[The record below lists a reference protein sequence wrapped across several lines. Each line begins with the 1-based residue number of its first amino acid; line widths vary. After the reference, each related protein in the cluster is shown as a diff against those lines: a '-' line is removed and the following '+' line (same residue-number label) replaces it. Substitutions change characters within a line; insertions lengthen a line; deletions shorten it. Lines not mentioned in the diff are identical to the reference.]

1 MKRTK
6 EMNEDLSRRNF
17 IRTTAVGVSA
27 TALAGLTEKH
37 ARAAALPKLKWD
49 KEADVVVLGC
59 GGAGTVAAVT
69 AHDAGAKVIIIEK
82 APEGGG
88 NSRIGGAD
96 FCFTVPAKT
105 GDAATFMHAV
115 CNGTTPMEVC
125 QAWANEIAGNREWL
139 DKMGIAYSA
148 SKDRFASADFK
159 SFPGAGG
166 VAYGR
171 MTKDGQGFYA
181 GMEKLLKDRGI
192 EVMFNS
198 PATELIQDPISKEVL
213 GVKVKSEG
221 GEKSIGAKRA
231 VILCT
236 GGFEYN
242 DEMKKNYLRPSTI
255 KFTGWI
261 YNTGDGIK
269 MAQALGADLWHM
281 SMIVSALY
289 TIVTP
294 NSQIGWMYPEPK
306 GSNFILVTKY
316 GQRFMQEGAWFPHR
330 TIMGYSYWD
339 WRADRKDS
347 EYPCCPHYMI
357 FDEKTR
363 LAGAIGS
370 SDGSGMS
377 GMGNTITPTW
387 LGGVAPGWG
396 QPGGGWSKDNSV
408 EIQKGWIKKA
418 DSIAALAELIG
429 GEMTADALT
438 ATVKKWNGFCDAGVD
453 SEFGRGA
460 AGGGMMP
467 GGAPG
472 GAPGQA
478 GGPGGAAGGP
488 GGGPEQAGGPG
499 GAAGGPGGGPEQAGG
514 PGAPGGQA
522 GAAVA
527 GAVSEQARSARASG
541 PGGAR
546 NLEKI
551 ETPPFYAIELW
562 PGGFSTLGGP
572 KKNAKGQVLHVSGE
586 PIKRLYAAGSLGH
599 TVGQLYSFSG
609 ANYGELLAW
618 GRISGRNAAAEKPRA

>member
-1 MKRTK
+1 MIMKRTK
-6 EMNEDLSRRNF
+6 EMDNSRRNF
-17 IRTTAVGVSA
+17 IKTTAVGVSA
-27 TALAGLTEKH
+27 TALAGLTEKPAH
-37 ARAAALPKLKWD
+37 AAALPKMKWD

-88 NSRIGGAD
+88 NSRLGGAD
-96 FCFTVPAKT
+96 FTFTVPSKT

-125 QAWANEIAGNREWL
+125 EAWANEIAGNREWL

-171 MTKDGQGFYA
+171 ITGSGLGFYA
-181 GMEKLLKDRGI
+181 GMEKALKDRGI
-192 EVMFNS
+192 EVMFSS

-213 GVKVKSEG
+213 GVKVKTEG
-221 GEKSIGAKRA
+221 DEKSIKAGRA
-231 VILCT
+231 VILTT

-281 SMIVSALY
+281 SMICSALY
-289 TIVTP
+289 TIITP

-316 GQRFMQEGAWFPHR
+316 GQRFMKEGSWFPHR
-330 TIMGYSYWD
+330 TVMGYSQWD
-339 WRADRKDS
+339 WRDDRKDS

-363 LAGAIGS
+363 LAGGIGS
-370 SDGSGMS
+370 GDSGGMS
-377 GMGNTITPTW
+377 GMGNTICPTW
-387 LGGVAPGWG
+387 LGGVAPAWG
-396 QPGGGWSKDNSV
+396 KPGGGWSKDNSV
-408 EIQKGWIKKA
+408 EIEKGWIKKA
-418 DSIAALAELIG
+418 DSIEALAKLIG

-438 ATVKKWNGFCDAGVD
+438 ATVKKWNGLCDAGVD
-453 SEFGRGA
+453 SEYGRGA
-460 AGGGMMP
+460 ASGGGMMP

-472 GAPGQA
+472 GAGPEGAAGAPGGGPKQA
-478 GGPGGAAGGP
+478 GGPGG
-488 GGGPEQAGGPG
+488 
-499 GAAGGPGGGPEQAGG
+499 GAAP
-514 PGAPGGQA
+514 A

-527 GAVSEQARSARASG
+527 GAPSGQAQRRAASG

-546 NLEKI
+546 GLEKI

-572 KKNAKGQVLHVSGE
+572 KKNAKGQVLHVNGE

-609 ANYGELLAW
+609 ANYAEVLAW
-618 GRISGRNAAAEKPRA
+618 GRISGRNAAAEKPRT